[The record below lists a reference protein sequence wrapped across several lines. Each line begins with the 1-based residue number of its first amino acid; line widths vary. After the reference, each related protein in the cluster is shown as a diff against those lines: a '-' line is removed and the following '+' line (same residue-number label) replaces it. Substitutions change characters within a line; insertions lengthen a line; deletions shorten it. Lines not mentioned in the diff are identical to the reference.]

1 MRGAK
6 AQAIAVGPILS
17 NTFEIGKFPRLGSQI
32 RARRTRT
39 EWRYQHGEKMEHD
52 DYFWQND
59 FVWASDS
66 HAGIGI
72 TETAIL
78 GMAAVRR

>member
-1 MRGAK
+1 
-6 AQAIAVGPILS
+6 
-17 NTFEIGKFPRLGSQI
+17 
-32 RARRTRT
+32 
-39 EWRYQHGEKMEHD
+39 MEHD

-59 FVWASDS
+59 FVWASSDS

-78 GMAAVRR
+78 GMAAARR

>member
-1 MRGAK
+1 
-6 AQAIAVGPILS
+6 
-17 NTFEIGKFPRLGSQI
+17 
-32 RARRTRT
+32 
-39 EWRYQHGEKMEHD
+39 MEHD

-78 GMAAVRR
+78 GMAAARR